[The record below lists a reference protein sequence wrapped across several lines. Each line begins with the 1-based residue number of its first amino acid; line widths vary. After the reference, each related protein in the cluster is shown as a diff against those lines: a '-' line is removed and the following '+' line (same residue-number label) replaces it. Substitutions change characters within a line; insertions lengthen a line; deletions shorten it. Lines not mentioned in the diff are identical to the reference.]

1 MTPLEYSSY
10 YSDISGAE
18 VWLKL
23 ENLQV
28 TGSFKARGA
37 FNKTLSL
44 NEYQKSVGCVTASS
58 GNHGAASANAMK
70 ELEITGLVFLPEKTS
85 SIKVDAIKRAG
96 CEVRFFGKD
105 GVDTEIYARQYAFD
119 NNLTFLSPYNDE
131 EVIAGQGT
139 CGKEIIDCLPDCD
152 AVFVAVGGGG
162 LISGIAGYM
171 KSKSPNID
179 IIGCQPEASA
189 VMAHSIDS
197 GKIIEIESNPT
208 LSDGTAG
215 GIEKDAITFDLCK
228 NLVDYYE
235 LISEKQIVENIQTF
249 IDTHR
254 MLIEGAAA
262 VALAGFLANKE
273 RYVGK
278 KVVVV
283 VCGGNIA
290 RKTLA
295 SII

>member
-1 MTPLEYSSY
+1 M
-10 YSDISGAE
+10 
-18 VWLKL
+18 
-23 ENLQV
+23 

-58 GNHGAASANAMK
+58 GNHGAASANAMR

-283 VCGGNIA
+283 VCGCNIA

>member
-58 GNHGAASANAMK
+58 GNHGAASANAMR

-139 CGKEIIDCLPDCD
+139 CGKEIIDCLTDCD

>member
-1 MTPLEYSSY
+1 
-10 YSDISGAE
+10 
-18 VWLKL
+18 
-23 ENLQV
+23 
-28 TGSFKARGA
+28 
-37 FNKTLSL
+37 
-44 NEYQKSVGCVTASS
+44 
-58 GNHGAASANAMK
+58 
-70 ELEITGLVFLPEKTS
+70 
-85 SIKVDAIKRAG
+85 
-96 CEVRFFGKD
+96 
-105 GVDTEIYARQYAFD
+105 
-119 NNLTFLSPYNDE
+119 
-131 EVIAGQGT
+131 
-139 CGKEIIDCLPDCD
+139 
-152 AVFVAVGGGG
+152 
-162 LISGIAGYM
+162 M

>member
-58 GNHGAASANAMK
+58 GNHGAASANAMR

>member
-58 GNHGAASANAMK
+58 GNHGAASANAMR

-131 EVIAGQGT
+131 DVIAGQGT

>member
-1 MTPLEYSSY
+1 M
-10 YSDISGAE
+10 
-18 VWLKL
+18 
-23 ENLQV
+23 
-28 TGSFKARGA
+28 R
-37 FNKTLSL
+37 
-44 NEYQKSVGCVTASS
+44 
-58 GNHGAASANAMK
+58 
-70 ELEITGLVFLPEKTS
+70 ELGINGLVFLPEKTS
-85 SIKVDAIKRAG
+85 TIKVEAIKRAG

-105 GVDTEIYARQYAFD
+105 GVDTENYARQYALD

-131 EVIAGQGT
+131 EIIAGQGT
-139 CGKEIIDCLPDCD
+139 CGKEIVNHLQDCD

-171 KSKSPNID
+171 KSKLSNIE

-189 VMAHSIDS
+189 VMAHSIES
-197 GKIIEIESNPT
+197 GRIVEVKSGPT

-228 NLVDYYE
+228 HLVDYYA
-235 LISEKQIVENIQTF
+235 LISEQEIIENIQTF
-249 IDTHR
+249 LDTHR
-254 MLIEGAAA
+254 MLIEGAAG
-262 VALAGFLANKE
+262 VALAGFLANKDK
-273 RYVGK
+273 YVGK

>member
-1 MTPLEYSSY
+1 VTPLEYSSY

>member
-1 MTPLEYSSY
+1 VTPLEYSSY

-58 GNHGAASANAMK
+58 GNHGAASANAMR

-131 EVIAGQGT
+131 DVIAGQGT